1 MNKKH
6 DKRYLMLAK
15 EVSTWSKDPSSQVGV
30 VVVGDKGQVLS
41 QGFNGFPR
49 GIDDTIERWLDRPT
63 KYKYVVHAE
72 MNSIYNASYNGVSLN
87 GSTMYVW
94 NLPICSDC
102 AKGIIQVGVK
112 RVVMTQPTS
121 SVRDKWKKMS
131 KLGNKMFDEAGIEV
145 TYI

>member
-49 GIDDTIERWLDRPT
+49 GIDDTIERLFNSIVLDDEDIC
-63 KYKYVVHAE
+63 YKYII
-72 MNSIYNASYNGVSLN
+72 SLYNIFELLDKQYIIINKD
-87 GSTMYVW
+87 
-94 NLPICSDC
+94 NLINLSN
-102 AKGIIQVGVK
+102 KKISRRIIHGW
-112 RVVMTQPTS
+112 R
-121 SVRDKWKKMS
+121 RR
-131 KLGNKMFDEAGIEV
+131 
-145 TYI
+145 